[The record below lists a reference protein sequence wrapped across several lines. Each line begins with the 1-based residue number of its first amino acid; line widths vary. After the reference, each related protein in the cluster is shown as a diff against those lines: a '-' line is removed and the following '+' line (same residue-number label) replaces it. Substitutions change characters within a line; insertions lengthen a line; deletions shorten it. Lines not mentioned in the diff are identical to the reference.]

1 MRISEHCRSLRARQ
15 SHRADVITSVVG
27 FVGMVI
33 FVRVVSTVSVL
44 SADEDKVANAKGDSR
59 PKNGDRRNGR
69 MVEVRTCSI

>member
-15 SHRADVITSVVG
+15 SQRADVITSAAA

-44 SADEDKVANAKGDSR
+44 SAGEIEAVTATEDARQKSGV
-59 PKNGDRRNGR
+59 RRNGR
-69 MVEVRTCSI
+69 MVAFKR